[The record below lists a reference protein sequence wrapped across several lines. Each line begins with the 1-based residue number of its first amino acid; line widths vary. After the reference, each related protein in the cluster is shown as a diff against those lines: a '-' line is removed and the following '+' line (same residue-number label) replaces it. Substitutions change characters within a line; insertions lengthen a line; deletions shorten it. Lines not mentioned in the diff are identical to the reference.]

1 MTTRYF
7 TTIHTPGPCEF
18 FHVLVTSSD
27 SDNFRM
33 IASTTDSQNYER
45 WIGHFEGFAQALR
58 DMGWHEIHRCKF
70 NKLHKQLTG
79 RKYVPKDGL

>member
-7 TTIHTPGPCEF
+7 TTNDTPDPGQF

-27 SDNFRM
+27 SDKFRM
-33 IASTTDSQNYER
+33 IGRTMDNQNYGR
-45 WIGHFEGFAQALR
+45 WVADFEGFAQTLH
-58 DMGWHEIHRCKF
+58 DMGWEEVHRCKF

-79 RKYVPKDGL
+79 RKYIPKDGL